1 MSKVHTAMMLAKIH
15 FVLCCITHFIT
26 RLNTTMLYRVA
37 LQVYSLATV
46 VTASVM
52 YIHLTTTAAAPVV
65 AAAAAAT
72 AAAAVLIT
80 KLLQRACYSNIRSVR
95 HTK

>member
-1 MSKVHTAMMLAKIH
+1 
-15 FVLCCITHFIT
+15 
-26 RLNTTMLYRVA
+26 MLYRVA

-80 KLLQRACYSNIRSVR
+80 KLLQRCLLFQYKVSAAHKVNIYM
-95 HTK
+95 HTSATL